1 MAQSKELQL
10 QQGYQSPI
18 QAQGY
23 NPLQVADASQQME
36 QNRATALANAQ
47 REDAVLS
54 KADEASIEFAKNL
67 NTQQLADLSA
77 LSKSLKETA
86 EAGMKM
92 YWQAE
97 ATKGINAIREFGV
110 PFEEYFNWHKT
121 KKDLEIANTGYGA
134 VANQLMAEGVPFEV
148 ANLYK
153 GMSGIAKIHAKEEI
167 VRQGAEA
174 YFPWMQNQLQTND
187 TLILK
192 AKDVQGNVIEF
203 TPNQTSED
211 PIKRAQ
217 AIRALEDLYYEK
229 FGFLGINR
237 VILQDH
243 AFEKMNQGRTK
254 LIGEARFNF
263 AQKQSAATRETAMV
277 MLRQGN
283 YLGAV
288 NSLASTVDAE
298 GRHIGR
304 SGAHDLV
311 FKMLGELD
319 KATLLPEDVYQNLKK
334 QPDPDNP
341 GKTVGDR
348 WEVRWKQFDLDRAAN
363 ARAQDQADQGDRDLE
378 ARKAEEEFK
387 QLFDNDPT
395 QRTESNIKAAQE
407 RYFFLSGGKKSTY
420 LDGLQSEYSVDAKAK
435 AELNDRFEK
444 LAEQNLLTTENVAQ
458 APWSLQTKWMDTA
471 KAQEATRTS
480 TFKTHLKAIENHVK
494 TDPRVKVSPDGS
506 TSGIATLVIG
516 ELQAKFNSKVSE
528 YVGAG
533 MKPDQ
538 AANQAVSEVMAE
550 FNVGSRYALDQTGN
564 FSSFT
569 LGTAKTSAAIN
580 GKLNKIRAAANGGG
594 KASLNKKPG
603 LIFNAAELKAMEDGY
618 GEPGW
623 TMPLQAQFWGKE
635 FGISGLEVINRQRD
649 AAGMRPLIT
658 PQSMEV
664 ASTAMSS
671 QMQALLNRLPTY
683 NRSVRALSSMGSF
696 QPAIVPKGL
705 GETIQKAAQTHGVDP
720 SVLAGMLEK
729 ESSWRDDIISGRTK
743 SSVGA
748 TGIAQFMPATAAE
761 MGVNPLDV
769 NSSINGAAKYLAKL
783 TKQYGSVN
791 AAMAHYAGYG
801 GNAQDPVF
809 IRDYLTPVLKNAAKY
824 GYGQAWRDPAT
835 MRPSVVYK
843 IGSLGY
849 GSTGPHLDLKRV
861 DRGTSVTTGSVEIK
875 PNEVDNFVEV
885 NVNGK
890 WKALSKGTQITSGE
904 AGHRSRAKASYG
916 IDYAAPSGTPVR
928 LKNGAQ
934 VVDTFKG
941 EEGTD
946 HLIIELPDGR
956 RFQFLHGT
964 KV

>member
-36 QNRATALANAQ
+36 QNRATALENAR
-47 REDAVLS
+47 REDAALT

-86 EAGMKM
+86 QVGMNL
-92 YWQAE
+92 YWKTE
-97 ATKGINAIREFGV
+97 ATKGINAIRESGV
-110 PFEEYFNWHKT
+110 PFDEYFEWHKT
-121 KKDLEIANTGYGA
+121 KKDLEIAQAGGDA
-134 VANQLMAEGVPFEV
+134 LANQSMAAGEPFEV

-153 GMSGIAKIHAKEEI
+153 GLSGIAKIYAKEE
-167 VRQGAEA
+167 VARQGADS
-174 YFPWMQNQLQTND
+174 YVPWMQNQLQTND
-187 TLILK
+187 SLVLRT
-192 AKDVQGNVIEF
+192 KDGEEF
-203 TPNQTSED
+203 TPNKTGNN
-211 PIKRAQ
+211 PVKRAQ
-217 AIRALEDLYYEK
+217 AIRALDDQFYEQ

-237 VILQDH
+237 VVLQDQ
-243 AFEKMNQGRTK
+243 AFEKMNAGRTK

-263 AQKQSAATRETAMV
+263 AQEQSAATRETAMV

-288 NSLASTVDAE
+288 RALASTVDGE
-298 GRHIGR
+298 GRHIGYG
-304 SGAHDLV
+304 GAHDEAL
-311 FKMLGELD
+311 KMMGEID
-319 KATLLPEDVYQNLKK
+319 KAGLLEDTAYQAILN
-334 QPDPDNP
+334 QPDVDS
-341 GKTVGDR
+341 GKPVGKR
-348 WEVRWKQFDLDRAAN
+348 WEVRFAQFEKDRAAR
-363 ARAQDQADQGDRDLE
+363 ARADWTADQADRELE
-378 ARKAEEEFK
+378 AGKAEDEFR

-420 LDGLQSEYSVDAKAK
+420 LEGLQSEYSVDAKGK
-435 AELNDRFEK
+435 AELESRFTK
-444 LAEQNLLTTENVAQ
+444 LAEQNLLTTDMVAQ
-458 APWSLQTKWMDTA
+458 APWSVQTKWMDTA
-471 KAQEATRTS
+471 KKQEAGRT
-480 TFKTHLKAIENHVK
+480 TQFKTHLKAIENHVK

-506 TSGIATLVIG
+506 TSGTATLVVG
-516 ELQAKFNSKVSE
+516 ELQAKFNRKVSE
-528 YVGAG
+528 YVGTGISPAV
-533 MKPDQ
+533 
-538 AANQAVSEVMAE
+538 AADQAVSEVMAE
-550 FNVGSRYALDQTGN
+550 FQTAPRYAMDSMGN
-564 FSSFT
+564 FSGFT

-580 GKLNKIRAAANGGG
+580 QKLNKIRNAILGGG

-603 LIFNAAELKAMEDGY
+603 LIFNAAELTAMEDGY
-618 GEPGW
+618 GEAGW
-623 TMPLQAQFWGKE
+623 KMPLEAQYWGSKL
-635 FGISGLEVINRQRD
+635 GISGLEVINRQRE

-658 PQSMEV
+658 PASMEIM
-664 ASTAMSS
+664 STAMTSD
-671 QMQALLNRLPTY
+671 MRALLNRLPTY

-696 QPAIVPKGL
+696 QPAMVPKGF
-705 GETIQKAAQTHGVDP
+705 GDPIQAAAKANGIDP
-720 SVLAGMLEK
+720 AILTGILEV
-729 ESSWRDDIISGRTK
+729 ESSWRDDVIYGRTR
-743 SSVGA
+743 SEVGA
-748 TGIAQFMPATAAE
+748 RGIAQIMPE
-761 MGVNPLDV
+761 YHPGVNYDDPVASINYAAKHLKGLIAATGGDV
-769 NSSINGAAKYLAKL
+769 NRAIQAYNAGLGGIGKSQENRNYLPK
-783 TKQYGSVN
+783 
-791 AAMAHYAGYG
+791 
-801 GNAQDPVF
+801 
-809 IRDYLTPVLKNAAKY
+809 VLKSAAKY

-861 DRGTSVTTGSVEIK
+861 DRGATTTTGSVEIK

-885 NVNGK
+885 NVEGK
-890 WKALSKGTQITSGE
+890 WQALSKGTTMTDTE
-904 AGHRSRAKASYG
+904 ARHRARGSYG
-916 IDYAAPSGTPVR
+916 VDYAAPSGTPVR

-934 VVDTFKG
+934 VVGSFKG

>member
-1 MAQSKELQL
+1 MALSKELQL

-18 QAQGY
+18 QAQAY

-36 QNRATALANAQ
+36 QNRATALENAR
-47 REDAVLS
+47 REDAVLT
-54 KADEASIEFAKNL
+54 KADEDALDFAQKL
-67 NTQQLADLSA
+67 NAQQLTDLTA
-77 LSKSLKETA
+77 LSKSLKEASET
-86 EAGMKM
+86 GMKV

-97 ATKGINAIREFGV
+97 AAKGINAIRESGV
-110 PFEEYFNWHKT
+110 PFDEYFEWHQT
-121 KKDLEIANTGYGA
+121 KKNLEIAQAGGDALATQALAAG
-134 VANQLMAEGVPFEV
+134 EPFEV

-153 GMSGIAKIHAKEEI
+153 GLSGIAKIYAKEEI
-167 VRQGAEA
+167 ARQGADS
-174 YFPWMQNQLQTND
+174 YFPWIQNQLQTND

-192 AKDVQGNVIEF
+192 GKDGKEF
-203 TPNQTSED
+203 TPKDTAED
-211 PIKRAQ
+211 PVKRAQ
-217 AIRALEDLYYEK
+217 AIRALDDLFVEQ

-254 LIGEARFNF
+254 LIGESRFNF
-263 AQKQSAATRETAMV
+263 AQKESAATRETAMG
-277 MLRQGN
+277 LLKGGN
-283 YLGAV
+283 YLQAVGA
-288 NSLASTVDAE
+288 LASTVDGE
-298 GRHIGR
+298 GRVIGR

-319 KATLLPEDVYQNLKK
+319 KAGLLEEKVYTDLKN
-334 QPDPDNP
+334 QPDPDT
-341 GKTVGDR
+341 GKTVGER
-348 WEVRWKQFDLDRAAN
+348 WEVRFGQFDKERAAR
-363 ARAQDQADQGDRDLE
+363 ARAEWQADQADKEIE
-378 ARKAEEEFK
+378 ASKAEDEFK

-407 RYFFLSGGKKSTY
+407 RYFFLSGGKKSAY
-420 LDGLQSEYSVDAKAK
+420 LEGLQSEYSVDAKAK

-444 LAEQNLLTTENVAQ
+444 LAEQNLLTTDMVAQ
-458 APWSLQTKWMDTA
+458 APWSIQTKWMDAA
-471 KAQEATRTS
+471 KKQEASRTS
-480 TFKTHLKAIENHVK
+480 TFKTELKAIENHVK

-506 TSGIATLVIG
+506 TSGMTTLVIG
-516 ELQAKFNSKVSE
+516 ELQAKFNRKVSE
-528 YVGAG
+528 YVGGG
-533 MKPDQ
+533 MLPAQ
-538 AANQAVSEVMAE
+538 AAQTAVTEVMAE
-550 FNVGSRYALDQTGN
+550 FKTAPRYAMNNMGEFSN
-564 FSSFT
+564 FS

-580 GKLNKIRAAANGGG
+580 GKLNKIRASLTGGG
-594 KASLNKKPG
+594 KASLNKKAG
-603 LIFNAAELKAMEDGY
+603 LIFNAAELTAMEDGY

-623 TMPLQAQFWGKE
+623 QMPLEAQYWGSKL
-635 FGISGLEVINRQRD
+635 GISGLEVINRQRD

-658 PQSMEV
+658 PASMEV
-664 ASTAMSS
+664 ANTAMSS
-671 QMQALLNRLPTY
+671 QMQALLNRLPSY

-696 QPAIVPKGL
+696 QAALVPKGL
-705 GETIQKAAQTHGVDP
+705 GDTIQKAARANGVDP
-720 SVLAGMLEK
+720 SILAGMLEK

-743 SSVGA
+743 SEVGA
-748 TGIAQFMPATAAE
+748 TGIAQFMPATAQE

-801 GNAQDPVF
+801 GNAQDPGF
-809 IRDYLTPVLKNAAKY
+809 IKNYLTPVLKNAAKY

-849 GSTGPHLDLKRV
+849 GSTGPHLDVKRV
-861 DRGTSVTTGSVEIK
+861 DRGTSKTTGAVQIK
-875 PNEVDNFVEV
+875 PNEIDNFAEV

-890 WKALSKGTQITSGE
+890 WLPLSKGTQITDAE
-904 AGHRSRAKASYG
+904 AQHRARGSYG
-916 IDYAAPSGTPVR
+916 MDYAAPAGTPVR

-934 VVDTFKG
+934 VVEAFKG